1 MEKNEII
8 RIYGTDFKD
17 MTKRLLER
25 AGLADEAA
33 RKQEMKAGVC
43 GQGEM
48 RPEQFRIAIKPNL
61 LDCTPAEY
69 GATTHPEIVEGIIE
83 YLQEHG
89 YTNLSIMEGSWVGG
103 NTQKAFEFCGFR
115 EIESKYGVPLI
126 DCQKEKAHK
135 VNCAGMTISVC
146 NCYDDVDFLIN
157 VPVLKGHCQT
167 KITCAL
173 KNMKGLI
180 PNAEKRRFH
189 VMGLHKPIAHL
200 NTYIHQDFIVID
212 HICGDPDFEEGGNPL
227 VKNCIMA
234 ALDPVLADAYTAH
247 LLGYKPDEVGYV
259 KTAAELGVGS
269 AQLDGLHL
277 LTVGEAGDEDMPD
290 THKVLAVNY
299 AVDDVDSCSACYAM
313 LIGAL
318 NRLKED
324 GLLDKLEGK
333 IAIGQG
339 YRGQTG
345 RLGVGNCTR
354 NFDFNIPGCP
364 PDEDVIYSHLKEW
377 INGN

>member
-1 MEKNEII
+1 MKKNEII
-8 RIYGTDFKD
+8 KIYGTDYRE
-17 MTKRLLER
+17 MTVKLLE
-25 AGLADEAA
+25 ASGLAALIEEKGL
-33 RKQEMKAGVC
+33 RKDALIG
-43 GQGEM
+43 
-48 RPEQFRIAIKPNL
+48 IKPNL
-61 LDCTPAEY
+61 VTCSPAEY
-69 GATTHPEIVEGIIE
+69 GGTTHPEIVSGIIE
-83 YLQEHG
+83 YLESFG
-89 YTNLSIMEGSWVGG
+89 YGNLLIIEGSWVGDRTG
-103 NTQKAFEFCGFR
+103 EAFLYCGYEELSERYGVALFDTQKDTFFEA
-115 EIESKYGVPLI
+115 
-126 DCQKEKAHK
+126 D
-135 VNCAGMTISVC
+135 CAGLTLSVC
-146 NCYDDVDFLIN
+146 SKVKDMDFLIN

-364 PDEDVIYSHLKEW
+364 PDEDVIYSQLKEW